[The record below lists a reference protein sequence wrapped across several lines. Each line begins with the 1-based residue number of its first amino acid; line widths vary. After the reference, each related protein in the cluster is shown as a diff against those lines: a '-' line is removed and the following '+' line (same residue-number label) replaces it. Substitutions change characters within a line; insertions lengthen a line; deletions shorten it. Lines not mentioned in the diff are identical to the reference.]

1 MRVKRKLLMTQKVF
15 TQFSL
20 HFDTKLSERYK
31 QCRWMNNIL
40 SHSLSRP
47 KLHSTHNMYADII
60 KNSLTGMN
68 WHTSANLIKK
78 FTQHDH
84 IVQGIL
90 KGCEFFTNT
99 WKFTHFVF

>member
-1 MRVKRKLLMTQKVF
+1 MRVKWKLLMTQKVF

-40 SHSLSRP
+40 LHSLSRP
-47 KLHSTHNMYADII
+47 KMHSTHNMYADIM
-60 KNSLTGMN
+60 KDFLTGMN
-68 WHTSANLIKK
+68 WCTSANLIKK
-78 FTQHDH
+78 FAQYDH

-90 KGCEFFTNT
+90 KGNEFFTNIL
-99 WKFTHFVF
+99 KFTHFAF